1 MTDSSTSPAADFLS
15 SRGVPAPQAP
25 TVRPRR
31 LRTTPAMRGLVT
43 ETRVSPA
50 QLIYPAFVREGISE
64 PQAIAA
70 MPGQYQHTLDSLRR
84 EAVALVE
91 AGVGSID
98 LFGVPEV
105 RDAAGTQAWAE
116 DGILNRGIA
125 AVRKEV
131 GDALVVCA
139 DTCLDEFTDHGH
151 CGLVRGQEAGHRAGE
166 VDNDATLAL
175 YQAMAVSQAE
185 AGAHMVSPSGMMD
198 GQVAAIRQALD
209 ATGHE
214 DVAIM
219 AYSAKYASAYFG
231 PFREAVGSTLKGDR
245 RTYQQDPANRRE
257 GLREAMLDVAEG
269 ADIVMVKPAGPYLDV
284 LADVASSS
292 PVPVAAYQVSG
303 EYAMVEAAAAQG
315 WIDRKRVIMEAVTGI
330 VRAGADTVLTY
341 WAREVARLL
350 DR

>member
-31 LRTTPAMRGLVT
+31 LRTTPAMRGLMT

-350 DR
+350 AR

>member
-1 MTDSSTSPAADFLS
+1 M
-15 SRGVPAPQAP
+15 
-25 TVRPRR
+25 RPRR

-350 DR
+350 AR